1 MTTSSTT
8 KGLIA
13 CSLLFLAVACS
24 SETKT
29 EGMST
34 ETNTEETTGTN
45 ETDVTAEVAPIEEV
59 APPKSVKL
67 SGKFLSEDEF
77 GGSHYQV
84 ILTVDGKKEIIDT
97 VMACDK
103 IPASNFS
110 QYEIPKTALTACGG
124 WWAGAGDYFYAE
136 LKDNKVVVYQGWQ
149 DEEQKDDGFHWKVI
163 RK

>member
-8 KGLIA
+8 KALIT

-29 EGMST
+29 GETT
-34 ETNTEETTGTN
+34 ETKMEETTGTN
-45 ETDVTAEVAPIEEV
+45 ETTASTEETTTEEV
-59 APPKSVKL
+59 IAPKSVKL
-67 SGKFLSEDEF
+67 SGKFLNEDEF

-110 QYEIPKTALTACGG
+110 QYEIPKTALSACGG
-124 WWAGAGDYFYAE
+124 WWAGAGDYFYAA

-149 DEEQKDDGFHWKVI
+149 DEEQKDEGYHWEAIK
-163 RK
+163 R

>member
-29 EGMST
+29 GETT
-34 ETNTEETTGTN
+34 ETKMEETTGTN
-45 ETDVTAEVAPIEEV
+45 ETTASSEETTTEEEV
-59 APPKSVKL
+59 IAPKSVKL
-67 SGKFLSEDEF
+67 SGKFLNEDEF

-110 QYEIPKTALTACGG
+110 QYEIPKTALSACGG
-124 WWAGAGDYFYAE
+124 WWAGAGDYFYAD

-149 DEEQKDDGFHWKVI
+149 DEEQKDEGYHWEVVK
-163 RK
+163 R

>member
-13 CSLLFLAVACS
+13 FSLLFLAVACS

-29 EGMST
+29 T
-34 ETNTEETTGTN
+34 EESEPAKTEETTTSAEANTEETTP
-45 ETDVTAEVAPIEEV
+45 EEEEV

-67 SGKFLSEDEF
+67 SGKFLNEDEF

-110 QYEIPKTALTACGG
+110 QYEIPKTALSACGG
-124 WWAGAGDYFYAE
+124 WWAGAGDYFYAD

-149 DEEQKDDGFHWKVI
+149 DEEQKDDGFHWKVVK
-163 RK
+163 R

>member
-1 MTTSSTT
+1 MTTLSTK

-13 CSLLFLAVACS
+13 FSLLFLAAACS

-29 EGMST
+29 TSEP
-34 ETNTEETTGTN
+34 ETASTEETTTSA
-45 ETDVTAEVAPIEEV
+45 ETTTEETTPKEEIV
-59 APPKSVKL
+59 PPKSVKL
-67 SGKFLSEDEF
+67 SGKFLNEDEF

-97 VMACDK
+97 VMACGN

-124 WWAGAGDYFYAE
+124 WWAGAGDYFYAD

-149 DEEQKDDGFHWKVI
+149 DEQQTDDGYHWKVVK
-163 RK
+163 R

>member
-1 MTTSSTT
+1 MTTSSAT

-13 CSLLFLAVACS
+13 FSLLFLTAACS

-29 EGMST
+29 TDES
-34 ETNTEETTGTN
+34 ETASTEETTESKEIN
-45 ETDVTAEVAPIEEV
+45 AQETTPAEEIVA
-59 APPKSVKL
+59 PKSVKL
-67 SGKFLSEDEF
+67 SGKFLSEDEY

-97 VMACDK
+97 VMACDP

-124 WWAGAGDYFYAE
+124 WWAGAGDYFYAI
-136 LKDNKVVVYQGWQ
+136 LKDSKVVVYQGWQ
-149 DEEQKDDGFHWKVI
+149 DEEQKDNGFHWKAV
-163 RK
+163 KK

>member
-1 MTTSSTT
+1 MTTSTT
-8 KGLIA
+8 IKGLIS
-13 CSLLFLAVACS
+13 CSLLFLTVACS

-29 EGMST
+29 G
-34 ETNTEETTGTN
+34 ETSASKTEETTGTN
-45 ETDVTAEVAPIEEV
+45 ETDVPAEEAPIEEV

-67 SGKFLSEDEF
+67 SGKFLSEDEY
-77 GGSHYQV
+77 GSSHYQV

-103 IPASNFS
+103 IPASNFA
-110 QYEIPKTALTACGG
+110 QYDIPKTALSACGG

-149 DEEQKDDGFHWKVI
+149 DEQQTDDGYHWQVVK
-163 RK
+163 R

>member
-13 CSLLFLAVACS
+13 FSLLFLTTACS

-29 EGMST
+29 T
-34 ETNTEETTGTN
+34 EESEPAKTEETTTSAEANTEETTP
-45 ETDVTAEVAPIEEV
+45 EEEV

-67 SGKFLSEDEF
+67 SGKFLNEDEF

-103 IPASNFS
+103 IPASNFA
-110 QYEIPKTALTACGG
+110 QYDIPKTALSACGG

-149 DEEQKDDGFHWKVI
+149 DEQQTDDGYHWEVVK
-163 RK
+163 R

>member
-1 MTTSSTT
+1 MTISSTT

-13 CSLLFLAVACS
+13 FSLLFLAVACS

-29 EGMST
+29 EETTT
-34 ETNTEETTGTN
+34 ETKMEETTEAT
-45 ETDVTAEVAPIEEV
+45 ESDVTTEEATEEEIVA
-59 APPKSVKL
+59 PKSVKL
-67 SGKFLSEDEF
+67 SGKFLSEDDY

-97 VMACDK
+97 VMACDN

-124 WWAGAGDYFYAE
+124 WWAGAGDYFYAI

-149 DEEQKDDGFHWKVI
+149 DEEQKDNGFHWKVM
-163 RK
+163 KK